1 MMAAKR
7 VPVWGGLIVALLG
20 WRVGFQT
27 PGPGIDPSWNA
38 GLAMAVDQGLHFGKE
53 VVFTYGPLGFL
64 NSRLVFFSGLS
75 VLSFLYAAALYVGFC
90 VGLVWALRRA
100 MPLVVAMVVAFVAVA
115 WLPMPLLEV
124 ALLSAV
130 FACFWLLEAELSG
143 RALDVFVVA
152 AATFAAPAALVK
164 LSTGPLVAVV
174 LLIALIGVRAGG
186 RRIAAYVVLF
196 VAEVLVLWL
205 ATGQSLGDLPAF
217 VGHTI
222 EISSGYSSAMLRS
235 TDVAPWKV
243 TAAVVAAIG
252 SGLALVAGAWL
263 WGGRRSE
270 DGQDAQPDGVASPGP
285 ARRWGGVGGG
295 AAARPDRAHR
305 WAGVAIAAL
314 VYFAI
319 YKEGVV
325 RVDAGHLT
333 VLFANAAVLWVA
345 VGLGGRRRGL
355 MLAGAAVVFAVSL
368 PVRPAGLETE
378 FNPVSNVRF
387 AFEQARTLVSPGR
400 RDTLIRYGR
409 AAMESS
415 YGLAPQGLAAVR
427 GHTVAIEPWEIGAA
441 WAYQLDWHPLPVFQN
456 YSAYTPALDRLN
468 AEAVEDPGGPERLL
482 RHNTEVVQPEFPG
495 ADLDDR
501 FLGWD
506 PPEQARAVLCNF
518 APLWEDERWQV
529 LGRVPDRCGPE
540 REIGTAGAA
549 AGAAVPVP
557 NPGPGEV
564 VFARI
569 AGAGVSGLERVQTF
583 LFHAASRHAVI
594 NGETRYRLVPETAG
608 DGLLLRAAPGV
619 VRPGPFD
626 PVPEARTLAVEG
638 GSSSLTIIFYAMRVR
653 TLPSHVRESANAPGS
668 GG

>member
-1 MMAAKR
+1 MKAAKR

-64 NSRLVFFSGLS
+64 NSRLVWFSGLS

-100 MPLVVAMVVAFVAVA
+100 LPTVVATVVAFVAVA

-124 ALLSAV
+124 GLLTAV
-130 FACFWLLEAELSG
+130 FACFWLLEAERSG
-143 RALDVFVVA
+143 RELDVFVVV

-164 LSTGPLVAVV
+164 LSTGPLVAVI
-174 LLIALIGVRAGG
+174 LLIALVGARVGR
-186 RRIAAYVVLF
+186 RRIAVYVVLF
-196 VAEVLVLWL
+196 VVEVLVLWL
-205 ATGQSLGDLPAF
+205 ATGQSLGDIPAF
-217 VGHTI
+217 VGHAI

-243 TAAVVAAIG
+243 SAAVIAAIG
-252 SGLALVAGAWL
+252 SGLALVGAAWI
-263 WGGRRSE
+263 WGGR
-270 DGQDAQPDGVASPGP
+270 DPGDE
-285 ARRWGGVGGG
+285 RG
-295 AAARPDRAHR
+295 ARPDRACR
-305 WAGVAIAAL
+305 WAGVVIAAL
-314 VYFAI
+314 VYFEI

-325 RVDAGHLT
+325 RIDAGHLT
-333 VLFANAAVLWVA
+333 VLFANAAVVWVA
-345 VGLGGRRRGL
+345 VGLSGRRRGL
-355 MLAGAAVVFAVSL
+355 LLIAAAIVFAISL
-368 PVRPAGLETE
+368 PVRPAGLETQ
-378 FNPVSNVRF
+378 FDPVSNLRF
-387 AFEQARTLVSPGR
+387 AVDQARDLFSPAR
-400 RDTLIRYGR
+400 RDTLIGFGH

-415 YGLAPQGLAAVR
+415 YGLAPQGLAALR
-427 GHTVAIEPWEIGAA
+427 GHTVAVEPWEIGAA
-441 WAYQLDWHPLPVFQN
+441 WAYGLDWRPLPVFQN

-468 AEAVEDPGGPERLL
+468 AEAVEDPDGPERLL
-482 RHNTEVVQPEFPG
+482 RHNTEVVQPEFPT

-518 APLWEDERWQV
+518 APVWEDERWQV

-540 REIGTAGAA
+540 RALGSVSAA
-549 AGAAVPVP
+549 AGEAVQVP
-557 NPGPGEV
+557 TPGPGEV

-569 AGAGVSGLERVQTF
+569 DGAGVSGLERVQTF
-583 LFHAASRHAVI
+583 LFHAASRHAVV
-594 NGETRYRLVPETAG
+594 NGATRYRLVPETAG

-619 VRPGPFD
+619 VEPGPFD
-626 PVPEARTLAVEG
+626 PVPEAKTLAIEG
-638 GSSSLTIIFYAMRVR
+638 GADRITYDFYAFRVR
-653 TLPSHVRESANAPGS
+653 
-668 GG
+668 